1 MVKAPEYGKS
11 FPSYIFRVLHM
22 YKSVG
27 SDISLGGDTIWTSQ
41 TALFD
46 KLSPTFQKTFEGL
59 HAVHSSEVSA
69 NNVITY
75 DSYIFNEF
83 AKSSIAYFHQHY

>member
-1 MVKAPEYGKS
+1 
-11 FPSYIFRVLHM
+11 M
-22 YKSVG
+22 YRPLG
-27 SDISLGGDTIWTSQ
+27 SNIPLGGDTIWTSQ

-69 NNVITY
+69 SLMTHT
-75 DSYIFNEF
+75 
-83 AKSSIAYFHQHY
+83 SSMNLLNQA